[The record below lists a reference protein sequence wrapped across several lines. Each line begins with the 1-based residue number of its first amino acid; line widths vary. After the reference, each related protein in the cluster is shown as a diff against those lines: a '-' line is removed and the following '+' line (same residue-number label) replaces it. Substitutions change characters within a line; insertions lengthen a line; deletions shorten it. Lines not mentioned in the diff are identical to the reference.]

1 MSTLAS
7 SDGCNCS
14 ANVADMLTS
23 PRASEPAEDAELP
36 GFAVIF
42 RLMVPV
48 NEFAPVAVLA
58 ASFTAASGLLA
69 AAEEPA
75 HPGPPGPLPPAMAAV
90 HVTVTAST
98 RPAL

>member
-1 MSTLAS
+1 
-7 SDGCNCS
+7 
-14 ANVADMLTS
+14 MLTS

-75 HPGPPGPLPPAMAAV
+75 DPEPEPPEPLHPAMAAV
-90 HVTVTAST
+90 QVTVTAST